1 MFSLKVIKECKTYKN
16 YDLCI
21 ACSLFK
27 MKQAYRAFGKY
38 ITFFRKWMNRI
49 PRTSYIRLYVDAS
62 VMEDE
67 DFINMDLNVP
77 HLEIILYEFPQFVT
91 DTSGAYYHDGTVGT
105 MARFLPLYNQPILPP
120 SVKYVW
126 ITDVD
131 MSATIFNYS
140 NIKELNRY
148 KADISFL
155 SKACYTYEWANPE
168 LQYPILAGRIIS
180 STNCMYSLKAFN
192 NFLQDVLDGKYM
204 KLKDRILSRLTDQ
217 PGNVHR
223 MTQDQIKYFPYGF
236 DELFT
241 NYILSKDILRY
252 RYLVYYDISF
262 HYLNYVYSFSNREKL
277 LSIDSKLWKGKGN
290 KLTLEKE
297 FKKELE
303 KSYNEVLASEKPIN
317 PCIKAFDKYKNK
329 LYSSPSTWSLMT
341 LISDPKNGLNGL
353 THLSLTVKS
362 GLSP

>member
-21 ACSLFK
+21 VCSLFK
-27 MKQAYRAFGKY
+27 MKHSYRAFGKY
-38 ITFFRKWMNRI
+38 ITLFRKWMNRI
-49 PRTSYIRLYVDAS
+49 PRTAYIRLYVDAS
-62 VMEDE
+62 VLDDE
-67 DFINMDLNVP
+67 DFIKLALSVHTNVP
-77 HLEIILYEFPQFVT
+77 HLEIILYEFPGFVT
-91 DTSGAYYHDGTVGT
+91 DTPGAYYHDGTVGT

-131 MSATIFNYS
+131 MSATIFNNS
-140 NIKELNRY
+140 NIKELNKY
-148 KADISFL
+148 KADISYL
-155 SKACYTYEWANPE
+155 SKACYTYEWSNPE

-180 STNCMYSLKAFN
+180 KTDCMYSLKAFN
-192 NFLQDVLDGKYM
+192 NFLQDVLDGKYA
-204 KLKDRILSRLTDQ
+204 KLKDRILSRLSDQ

-241 NYILSKDILRY
+241 NYVLSKDILRY
-252 RYLVYYDISF
+252 RHLIYYDISF
-262 HYLNYVYSFSNREKL
+262 HYLNYVYRFSNRDNLIGTDTKIWE
-277 LSIDSKLWKGKGN
+277 GKGN
-290 KLTLEKE
+290 KLILEKY

-303 KSYNEVLASEKPIN
+303 KAYDEVLASGKPIN

-341 LISDPKNGLNGL
+341 LIPMNGRM
-353 THLSLTVKS
+353 
-362 GLSP
+362 